1 MMLIVLP
8 VPLMLAR
15 TFVLCPAG
23 TRQPRA
29 SSLARCAHYMVLVAG
44 FLLHVT
50 IDNGYLGVLP
60 PGSSFV
66 VAWFRRR
73 SA

>member
-1 MMLIVLP
+1 MILIVLL

-15 TFVLCPAG
+15 TFVLCPAD

-29 SSLARCAHYMVLVAG
+29 SSLARCVHYTVLVAG

-50 IDNGYLGVLP
+50 NGSGYLG
-60 PGSSFV
+60 GAAS
-66 VAWFRRR
+66 W
-73 SA
+73 